1 MINILPDSNFKK
13 FLLLAT
19 LIFSFSAFAANGVQE
34 FSSPKNKIV
43 VTPDHPEFTITLK
56 SNATTGYSW
65 DIAKMDSLIF
75 KNTSH
80 KYVAPNTKLMG
91 ASGYE
96 VWTFK
101 AIYPATSKFAVN
113 QVGHVVME
121 YKRPWMKNEKSAIV
135 QHFTIVLK
143 KK

>member
-1 MINILPDSNFKK
+1 MSRLSIKLMGA
-13 FLLLAT
+13 LVA
-19 LIFSFSAFAANGVQE
+19 IFTFSMSAFAADNAPV

-43 VTPDHPEFTITLK
+43 VTEQNPEFTITLK
-56 SNATTGYSW
+56 SNPTTGYSW
-65 DIAKMDSLIF
+65 DVAKIDDLIF
-75 KNTSH
+75 KNTGH

-101 AIYPATSKFAVN
+101 AIYPTTYKFRVN

-121 YKRPWMKNEKSAIV
+121 YKRPWEKNEKPTV
-135 QHFTIVLK
+135 VEHFMIVLK
-143 KK
+143 K